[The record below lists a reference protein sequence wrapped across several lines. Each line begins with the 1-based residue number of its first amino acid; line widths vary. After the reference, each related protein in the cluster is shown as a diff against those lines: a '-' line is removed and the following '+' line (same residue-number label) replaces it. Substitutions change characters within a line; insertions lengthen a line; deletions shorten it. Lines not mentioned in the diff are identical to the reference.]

1 MVSVWLTKEETISA
15 CSHFARAG
23 AGRSHFLR
31 QDRWDESGQDLFPNV
46 SRAGQRGVGT
56 LLPSHW
62 TLSQSR
68 SPLCPAVRRFSCRRR
83 CRPLGPGPAAHLSG
97 PGSAGSR
104 ALLTATFHF
113 LASQLVAISF
123 WSETRLQIQP
133 RARVCFTPER
143 LGDARPAPQP
153 RPRGPAEP
161 FVPAPLGWTP
171 SRSRGRRD
179 PAAPR
184 RQTALG
190 SAPPGASC
198 WRRGRAARG
207 RAGAGPGAA
216 ARPPASRAERS
227 GAQGPRGSGRPAAAA
242 ADGEERR
249 RRPAAAACPV
259 EAPEKELRMRLPW
272 KAKMVT
278 GSSRGVR
285 GRLCVAASVCAA
297 GRSPAGSVRGCG
309 GSLCG
314 SSPRS
319 SRHVSG

>member
-1 MVSVWLTKEETISA
+1 MRVARICFLTSVVQVRGGLERFSRHTEPYLNPAPLCVRRWGGSPA
-15 CSHFARAG
+15 AAG
-23 AGRSHFLR
+23 AARSVPGRLR
-31 QDRWDESGQDLFPNV
+31 TGCW
-46 SRAGQRGVGT
+46 
-56 LLPSHW
+56 
-62 TLSQSR
+62 
-68 SPLCPAVRRFSCRRR
+68 
-83 CRPLGPGPAAHLSG
+83 HLSG